1 MDLREEADVTETIFD
16 DMAHSIIEGE
26 IEVAADLARQA
37 LKDGIDPLDA
47 INRGY
52 VVGLQK
58 VGESFSCGDAFLP
71 DLVLAGAAMQGALAV
86 LEPEL
91 SKHGSSRES
100 LGSVVLATVQGDI
113 HDIGKNIVGSML
125 SASGFIV
132 HDLGVDV
139 PPARIVEKVREV
151 DADLVGLSAL
161 LTTTMSNQ
169 EHVLEAL
176 TEAGLRDRVRVMVGG
191 AATSEAW
198 AETIGADGF
207 GADAVG
213 AVSLAKE
220 LMSTK
225 PSD

>member
-1 MDLREEADVTETIFD
+1 MCLREEADVTETIFD

-26 IEVAADLARQA
+26 VEVAADLARQA

-86 LEPEL
+86 VEPEL
-91 SKHGSSRES
+91 SKHGSARES

-161 LTTTMSNQ
+161 LTTTMTSQ
-169 EHVLEAL
+169 ENVLKALVEAD
-176 TEAGLRDRVRVMVGG
+176 LRDKVKVIVGG
-191 AATSEAW
+191 AAASEAW
-198 AETIGADGF
+198 AQTIGADGF

-225 PSD
+225 PSY